1 MLRSAARR
9 VLAGWIRGVLR
20 IESRRREIPDPTHDS
35 DGRQTSAM
43 YTILISMAI
52 GALCGGVWTALALWK
67 TWQMG
72 IVLFVLVSLISFV
85 VISRILARRIEPA
98 FMGIQRQI
106 QAGQTS
112 LAIRQLE
119 EMMPMARWQVLLK
132 GQIHAQIGMLAF
144 ASGDEKRAIEHLE
157 KSSLRASEARLT
169 LAALQYKK
177 GQTKQALETLDVA
190 IRASKKQIMPYHVAA
205 WMLNKEGD
213 RDGAIARL
221 LACQKIEKGNE
232 STEENLQRLR
242 NGKKMN
248 MKRFGMSWF
257 GLQLENPPAQFR
269 GAQGMA
275 ARKGFRQ
282 KPKRRR

>member
-1 MLRSAARR
+1 
-9 VLAGWIRGVLR
+9 
-20 IESRRREIPDPTHDS
+20 
-35 DGRQTSAM
+35 M
-43 YTILISMAI
+43 YTILISVAI
-52 GALCGGVWTALALWK
+52 GAICGGIWTALELWK

-72 IVLFVLVSLISFV
+72 ILLGVGVALLSFVL
-85 VISRILARRIEPA
+85 ISRALAKRIEPV
-98 FMGIQRQI
+98 FLGIQKQI
-106 QAGQTS
+106 QAGQTA

-119 EMMPMARWQVLLK
+119 ELMPMSRWQVLLK

-144 ASGDEKRAIEHLE
+144 SSGDEKRAIEHLQ

-169 LAALQYKK
+169 LAVLEYKK
-177 GQTKQALETLDVA
+177 GQTKQALETIDIA

-205 WMLNKEGD
+205 WILLKEGD
-213 RDGAIARL
+213 RDAAIAKL
-221 LACQKIEKGNE
+221 LECQKVEKGNE

-242 NGKKMN
+242 NGKKLN
-248 MKRFGMSWF
+248 MKRFGMAWF

-269 GAQGMA
+269 AAQGMA